1 MTAFKRSIVRQTD
14 VRRMMRAAHAE
25 GLTPRAIRVTTT
37 GDVTIDV
44 GDVIEQVASPLDEWR
59 GRHGSLAQRH

>member
-1 MTAFKRSIVRQTD
+1 MVPFKRSTVRQAD
-14 VRRMMRAAHAE
+14 VRRVVRAAHAE
-25 GLTPRAIRVTTT
+25 GLTPRTIRVETT

-44 GDVIEQVASPLDEWR
+44 ADLVEQIASPLDDWR